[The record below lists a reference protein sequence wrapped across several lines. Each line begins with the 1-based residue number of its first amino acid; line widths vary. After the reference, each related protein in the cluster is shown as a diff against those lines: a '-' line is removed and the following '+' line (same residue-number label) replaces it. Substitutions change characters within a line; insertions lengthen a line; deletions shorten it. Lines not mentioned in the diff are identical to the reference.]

1 VGLRPRLLVFH
12 LNGWRVSV
20 EFFGIRDRLNLA
32 RRFEP
37 RPGPGGP
44 VTHKVGLTTAGE
56 ELKAKPEFEEL
67 RRRWEG

>member
-1 VGLRPRLLVFH
+1 
-12 LNGWRVSV
+12 
-20 EFFGIRDRLNLA
+20 
-32 RRFEP
+32 
-37 RPGPGGP
+37 